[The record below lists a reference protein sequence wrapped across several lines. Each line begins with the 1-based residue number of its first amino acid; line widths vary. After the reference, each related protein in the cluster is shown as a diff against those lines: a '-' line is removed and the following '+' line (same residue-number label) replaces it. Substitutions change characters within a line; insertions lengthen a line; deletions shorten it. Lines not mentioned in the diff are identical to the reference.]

1 MSRRAVLG
9 RAALSFNTADG
20 ILDIDQIME
29 TDPWKHIDDFVQ
41 QNFMQD
47 ILNQFDERMKL
58 EPKPVPAEA
67 KKPRKS
73 PDTRS
78 NRTNRENLSNKTNS
92 PMANN
97 ENSARSGGTL
107 PETRK
112 QAFGLRGK
120 RVNDTETKEKKRNS
134 VPKKQ
139 RLVRRRRTVTSKKSQ
154 QLENVTKSSV
164 EEDFTAKRSTKKR
177 TENENVADMSIC
189 KTECANPMEIATE
202 NVEIDGNVTSKH
214 QTTIETLKNASSCS
228 TFKASTPERFVDA
241 VSNNS
246 TEPFEFPITKKPNV
260 DQSRSLHKEHRKKET
275 SAKCKCDTTVEL
287 KNCVEKREGEKVKE
301 VVKKESGQ
309 KNGKKRSNKS
319 EKVSKRKKHNGK
331 TETTDGKQIGK
342 FEKRLLKKEKKRRDR
357 QIYREERKAQRA
369 IEKFSHHVT
378 NIAEKMGYLQKC
390 RSNTRASK
398 TNDSSDFSEES
409 SYTSSSYDSSTSCSC
424 SCSSSSCS
432 CTSCSCSYD
441 LSDCS
446 FSDNSYG
453 TDEYSEYT
461 LCSCSGCDSSCSS
474 G

>member
-9 RAALSFNTADG
+9 RAALSFDTTDG
-20 ILDIDQIME
+20 VLDIDQIME

-58 EPKPVPAEA
+58 DPKPVPAEA

-73 PDTRS
+73 PNNRS
-78 NRTNRENLSNKTNS
+78 KRTNRENLSNETSS
-92 PMANN
+92 PMADN
-97 ENSARSGGTL
+97 ENSARNGGTL
-107 PETRK
+107 PKTRK

-134 VPKKQ
+134 VPKRQ
-139 RLVRRRRTVTSKKSQ
+139 RLVRRRGTATSKNSQ
-154 QLENVTKSSV
+154 QLENATKSSAG
-164 EEDFTAKRSTKKR
+164 EDFTAKRSTKKR
-177 TENENVADMSIC
+177 TGNENENENVADMSIC
-189 KTECANPMEIATE
+189 KTECVNPMEIVTE
-202 NVEIDGNVTSKH
+202 NAAIDGNVTSKH

-228 TFKASTPERFVDA
+228 TFKTSTPERFVGA

-246 TEPFEFPITKKPNV
+246 TEPYEFPITKKPNV
-260 DQSRSLHKEHRKKET
+260 DQCKSLHKEHWKKET
-275 SAKCKCDTTVEL
+275 SAKCEYDTTVEL
-287 KNCVEKREGEKVKE
+287 KNCVEKREEEKVK
-301 VVKKESGQ
+301 KGSGQ
-309 KNGKKRSNKS
+309 KNGKKRSSKS
-319 EKVSKRKKHNGK
+319 EKVSKH
-331 TETTDGKQIGK
+331 EKQIGK
-342 FEKRLLKKEKKRRDR
+342 FEKRLLKKEKKRRDG

-378 NIAEKMGYLQKC
+378 SIAEKMGYLQKR
-390 RSNTRASK
+390 RSNSRANE
-398 TNDSSDFSEES
+398 TNDSSDFSGES
-409 SYTSSSYDSSTSCSC
+409 SYTSSSYDSSASCSC
-424 SCSSSSCS
+424 SCSCSSCS

-461 LCSCSGCDSSCSS
+461 LCSCSGCDTSCSS
-474 G
+474 E